1 MLLAMYNLIE
11 YSDNYSET
19 LAMLWQS
26 CRDELAIND
35 AKINIL
41 KRRINWNKYQSKIS
55 TEIKKQ
61 YLDYLIDLSF

>member
-1 MLLAMYNLIE
+1 MSFAMYNLIE

-35 AKINIL
+35 VNIVDFNAANATTNSFKI
-41 KRRINWNKYQSKIS
+41 
-55 TEIKKQ
+55 KQ
-61 YLDYLIDLSF
+61 KNNR

>member
-1 MLLAMYNLIE
+1 MSFAMYNLIE

-35 AKINIL
+35 AKVNIVDF
-41 KRRINWNKYQSKIS
+41 NAVNATTNSFKI
-55 TEIKKQ
+55 KQ
-61 YLDYLIDLSF
+61 KNNR